1 MISAKNCMFKGI
13 ERIFTVIFAL
23 LVATLLQAFGIAVA
37 TPLHIAC
44 LAATLCFLPK
54 SFYFFLYTNACHSQ
68 AKASVNHF
76 DKIPQIGCNT
86 ILASFENKK
95 SLDARRKCCGA
106 TSKAKLDDGSCHPR
120 RRRLPDP
127 INHSAIA

>member
-23 LVATLLQAFGIAVA
+23 LVATLLPAFGIAVA

-76 DKIPQIGCNT
+76 DKIPQIGRNT
-86 ILASFENKK
+86 ILASCENKK
-95 SLDARRKCCGA
+95 SLDARCKCCGA
-106 TSKAKLDDGSCHPR
+106 TTKAKHDDGPRHPNGGDIR
-120 RRRLPDP
+120 MP
-127 INHSAIA
+127 